1 MMNMPPVTKNLIIIN
16 LLFFLAKLVAVR
28 YGVDLDNLLGL
39 HFFLAPDFNFYQFF
53 TYMFRH
59 GGVTHI
65 LFNMFAVWMFGR
77 ILEQVWGPKRFLFY
91 YILCGIGAG
100 IIQEI
105 NPDPGYDDYSGEKQA
120 FMSILS
126 TGKYRIKGKISE
138 QNIGELQPGMAVT
151 VRARNNQEEIWK
163 GSVRDYRICRNLGL
177 PVFI

>member
-53 TYMFRH
+53 TYMFMH

-77 ILEQVWGPKRFLFY
+77 VMESYWGGRRFLLY
-91 YILCGIGAG
+91 YVVCGLGAG
-100 IIQEI
+100 LDVGLGAGALVLISPFICIAPCIASVQHHRLSHEKGRRTQL
-105 NPDPGYDDYSGEKQA
+105 DPPPLA
-120 FMSILS
+120 FRDGWQIL
-126 TGKYRIKGKISE
+126 RHV
-138 QNIGELQPGMAVT
+138 P
-151 VRARNNQEEIWK
+151 
-163 GSVRDYRICRNLGL
+163 
-177 PVFI
+177 

>member
-53 TYMFRH
+53 TYMFMH

-77 ILEQVWGPKRFLFY
+77 VMESYWGGLALLCRVRLGCRF
-91 YILCGIGAG
+91 G
-100 IIQEI
+100 
-105 NPDPGYDDYSGEKQA
+105 SGRSA
-120 FMSILS
+120 I
-126 TGKYRIKGKISE
+126 Y
-138 QNIGELQPGMAVT
+138 T
-151 VRARNNQEEIWK
+151 VSVARL
-163 GSVRDYRICRNLGL
+163 GSVRYG
-177 PVFI
+177 